1 MKEMCFTN
9 FQVKHISMSLQI
21 ICDRSNKKP
30 SVLYLWY
37 SSDINVSDDC
47 LKLALKCGIMSI
59 GITATDWDAKREF
72 F

>member
-1 MKEMCFTN
+1 
-9 FQVKHISMSLQI
+9 MSLQI

-37 SSDINVSDDC
+37 LSGINIGDDIFE
-47 LKLALKCGIMSI
+47 LALKRRMMPI
-59 GITATDWDAKREF
+59 GITAADRNLKREF